1 VKKYLFFLILIDFVF
16 SFSFQINSESLC
28 VFEGSVSEGEA
39 FDPSI
44 YDEEILMYFPSFAAL
59 GTPAMEY
66 VKEMSRFFPSS
77 VF

>member
-1 VKKYLFFLILIDFVF
+1 M
-16 SFSFQINSESLC
+16 
-28 VFEGSVSEGEA
+28 FEGSVSEGET

-44 YDEEILMYFPSFAAL
+44 YDEEIPMYFPSFAAL

-66 VKEMSRFFPSS
+66 VEEMSRFFPSS